1 MSSFSSSASSTA
13 PHKRSTVN
21 LRRSYSSS
29 RHTHSS
35 DSNSTQGDS
44 NNNNTGGAT
53 LTPTAT
59 TTTTTSTN
67 TNNTNNNNINNNLHH
82 SNNNNNNSLQYGSRL
97 RRRMAPTSAL
107 TSDNH
112 KSSEL
117 ISVSEENTYRT
128 YPDIRKT
135 SSTEP
140 TSRKKPTKSLL
151 KTRSSKDIPS
161 RLRFN
166 NSKLIQKDNKELEK
180 GAKEENTKKSTPPP
194 LPPLNM
200 EIDNSRFVVEKQ
212 DTEKSEKN
220 VNEEESISATKVTST
235 ATSVATTTA
244 STSTATTNTDKIVK
258 NIENDNDDD
267 EEEEP
272 QAVDQSPEGRFLKFV
287 EEIGR
292 GSFKTVYRGLDTI
305 TGVSVAWC
313 EHKDKKLTK
322 SERQK
327 FKEEAE
333 MLKGLQH
340 PNIVRFYDSWE
351 VNKKATS
358 ASMSSKKYIVLV
370 TELMTSGTLKT
381 YLRRFKKINQRVL
394 KSWCRQIIKGL
405 HFLHTR
411 APPVIHRDLKCDNVF
426 ITGPTGSVKIGDLG
440 LATLKNKS
448 FAKSV
453 IGTPEFMAPE
463 MYDEHYDEGV
473 DVYAFGMCMLEMATS
488 EYPYAECTGPAQI
501 YKKVINGVRPQ
512 SFDKIE
518 DPEIRDVIDQCTRLQ
533 TEERPSMKQLLQH
546 EFFAEDFGF
555 KLEIVNREESVNSL
569 ESTIN
574 FRLRLTDQRKQRRD
588 RPAHKEN
595 EAIEFEFSLQSDNCL
610 EVANNM
616 VKSGILL
623 TEEDAKRVGKMME
636 AQIVGLNKERE
647 EKQRQAQLVQQQIQ
661 QQRQIAQQQANNQNF
676 SMHSVETADGSEPPN
691 NDPESGYHTMHHS
704 ENQSNSGTVPQNM
717 MQLNP
722 LGNSQVATPS
732 SNSTNVVSQPLVY
745 QQLPG
750 GQIQMYQLP
759 PGYVPV
765 LVPTSSGTSGPYQPL
780 VTFPATTNQQQSSHS
795 VLSHQEYDSNV
806 VQYVPSKHHSSTL
819 EDAESIVL
827 QRAVDIGSDR
837 QQLSACNEDS
847 EVPSETFDAESSTI
861 NIEHFSSHNED
872 DESSPQQSVNPL
884 VSQSE
889 VSHSSRPTISHCSS
903 VIVND
908 TSGTSSVSWCGHQD
922 NTSLCSSC
930 KQVACIPP
938 FMEASGLIK
947 NDMDPSSCL
956 LNSQS
961 SSTTTLTSSKTIPL
975 QPQQP
980 LNNNN
985 NRILLSLRRGSL
997 PLRVDDVN
1005 KTILIPNFSP
1015 SHSQPKTLSRRASSG
1030 SLFLSPLKEIS
1041 TAEELQ
1047 EFQKFFQMGGDIST
1061 LRTAISENRLKEL
1074 GDLQSNENLYT
1085 DSDTGHIELSSEA
1098 KKERKRTRRKRTTNL
1113 GPRLKVLNVS
1123 GLKVECQME
1132 TAKQKTITFEFST
1145 IDIVPEDISC
1155 EFVKEDLLPEQHREI
1170 LIDQLND
1177 IMRQLDENPNK
1188 IPIVHFPPEP
1198 SSTNSPLNEKRD
1210 KSTEKK
1216 KMDDDSL
1223 KDGDDPSMKNNLVPL
1238 ISPNVP
1244 ANNVTPVVQS
1254 QEDNREKVSR
1264 FSVLPISESIEES
1277 IVNSADQSSSGGTN
1291 TPLNACTPDAT
1302 VHSHQAGQVIKI
1314 ANSDEVAIPDAAFE
1328 VLKVK
1333 LATVMPNAEFES
1345 PTGSFPSTPQVSS
1358 QEPTLN
1364 QSSIIST
1371 DEKVQDDVNI
1381 VQTHQP
1387 HVTQTTTISIPNVQP
1402 NLQKQNLQPIAQHN
1416 CQSNS
1421 IHQVQ
1426 VNLQQMIPTSKS
1438 ELAVQQ
1444 HQQQSNMMQQNV
1456 QSIITKKQVS
1466 PPSTLQHSIQK
1477 PVLQQQISV
1486 QQPLSSQQLSST
1498 QQQIQQHSTPSTSHQ
1513 LQNSVQTQQPSLKL
1527 QSTTVQAQTTQQ
1539 VQSGMQTHM
1548 NQQLPP
1554 SIPHQSQ
1561 QQMQSSVS
1569 TQGHQQIQSSIS
1581 TQGQQQMQS
1590 SISTQGQQMHSSGSL
1605 QGSQQQMQQQQQ
1617 PPSVSQQPQ
1626 LQAEALHDTKK
1637 KDERGTLSDLEQN
1650 LQNIMGTKVN
1660 SQTKA
1665 PVQSASQSQNIVQ
1678 TQDNVA
1684 NKVQESS
1691 KEPSRFSVNPVDA
1704 PSGIKS
1710 LPNGEGSRPEHLPVN
1725 EADEAKN
1732 NLIKKGRFAV
1742 QTMGTSLE
1750 DSQSVSAHYDS
1761 SPSPSYDTASESVVA
1776 TADNSDN
1783 TTYGS
1788 AVEDLIFEQNKNDFE
1803 PPFLKSHLYTTTLKT
1818 IRSRKD
1824 SFRITNVVDMC
1835 GSQDFQIRDKEE
1847 YFESP
1852 IHSFLNGDGH
1862 LSPSSSSHP
1871 VKINDT
1877 SWKQLND
1884 ELNVLFNS
1892 HHTITAGQATFS
1904 LPKTHSLDYN
1914 VYHTISGG
1922 KRHPDLSLQNP
1933 ERTKHFL
1940 RQASVISNSSREE
1953 GIFPL
1958 FDDVELPFSSSSSP
1972 LLPPRSTDCINEA
1985 VSKLAEAI
1993 HNLDDKHK
2001 QQMQE
2006 MERRM
2011 DQLKQ
2016 DYRNER
2022 DKLNDKLIR
2031 TVELLGSSRNRDQQQ
2046 LLQQQQQQQQLQ
2058 QQQQQLQQQQQ
2069 QHFQDQQQ
2077 QQHFQ
2082 DQQQQHK
2089 FPQHGGISQASSQ
2102 QPPHMIQQYSL
2113 SQQQQQQQQ
2122 HHVVS
2127 SNSQNA
2133 SSLQLQSSDSFNP
2146 SPSPVLSNPSRK
2158 Q

>member
-717 MQLNP
+717 MQ
-722 LGNSQVATPS
+722 
-732 SNSTNVVSQPLVY
+732 
-745 QQLPG
+745 
-750 GQIQMYQLP
+750 
-759 PGYVPV
+759 
-765 LVPTSSGTSGPYQPL
+765 
-780 VTFPATTNQQQSSHS
+780 
-795 VLSHQEYDSNV
+795 
-806 VQYVPSKHHSSTL
+806 
-819 EDAESIVL
+819 
-827 QRAVDIGSDR
+827 
-837 QQLSACNEDS
+837 
-847 EVPSETFDAESSTI
+847 
-861 NIEHFSSHNED
+861 
-872 DESSPQQSVNPL
+872 
-884 VSQSE
+884 
-889 VSHSSRPTISHCSS
+889 
-903 VIVND
+903 
-908 TSGTSSVSWCGHQD
+908 
-922 NTSLCSSC
+922 
-930 KQVACIPP
+930 
-938 FMEASGLIK
+938 
-947 NDMDPSSCL
+947 
-956 LNSQS
+956 
-961 SSTTTLTSSKTIPL
+961 
-975 QPQQP
+975 
-980 LNNNN
+980 
-985 NRILLSLRRGSL
+985 
-997 PLRVDDVN
+997 
-1005 KTILIPNFSP
+1005 
-1015 SHSQPKTLSRRASSG
+1015 
-1030 SLFLSPLKEIS
+1030 
-1041 TAEELQ
+1041 
-1047 EFQKFFQMGGDIST
+1047 FFQMGGDIST

>member
-717 MQLNP
+717 MQ
-722 LGNSQVATPS
+722 
-732 SNSTNVVSQPLVY
+732 
-745 QQLPG
+745 
-750 GQIQMYQLP
+750 
-759 PGYVPV
+759 
-765 LVPTSSGTSGPYQPL
+765 
-780 VTFPATTNQQQSSHS
+780 
-795 VLSHQEYDSNV
+795 
-806 VQYVPSKHHSSTL
+806 
-819 EDAESIVL
+819 
-827 QRAVDIGSDR
+827 
-837 QQLSACNEDS
+837 
-847 EVPSETFDAESSTI
+847 
-861 NIEHFSSHNED
+861 
-872 DESSPQQSVNPL
+872 
-884 VSQSE
+884 
-889 VSHSSRPTISHCSS
+889 
-903 VIVND
+903 
-908 TSGTSSVSWCGHQD
+908 
-922 NTSLCSSC
+922 
-930 KQVACIPP
+930 
-938 FMEASGLIK
+938 
-947 NDMDPSSCL
+947 
-956 LNSQS
+956 
-961 SSTTTLTSSKTIPL
+961 
-975 QPQQP
+975 
-980 LNNNN
+980 
-985 NRILLSLRRGSL
+985 
-997 PLRVDDVN
+997 
-1005 KTILIPNFSP
+1005 
-1015 SHSQPKTLSRRASSG
+1015 
-1030 SLFLSPLKEIS
+1030 
-1041 TAEELQ
+1041 
-1047 EFQKFFQMGGDIST
+1047 FFQMGGDIST

-1803 PPFLKSHLYTTTLKT
+1803 PT

>member
-908 TSGTSSVSWCGHQD
+908 TSGTSS
-922 NTSLCSSC
+922 
-930 KQVACIPP
+930 
-938 FMEASGLIK
+938 
-947 NDMDPSSCL
+947 
-956 LNSQS
+956 
-961 SSTTTLTSSKTIPL
+961 
-975 QPQQP
+975 
-980 LNNNN
+980 
-985 NRILLSLRRGSL
+985 
-997 PLRVDDVN
+997 
-1005 KTILIPNFSP
+1005 
-1015 SHSQPKTLSRRASSG
+1015 
-1030 SLFLSPLKEIS
+1030 
-1041 TAEELQ
+1041 
-1047 EFQKFFQMGGDIST
+1047 MGGDIST

-1803 PPFLKSHLYTTTLKT
+1803 PT

>member
-908 TSGTSSVSWCGHQD
+908 TSGTSS
-922 NTSLCSSC
+922 
-930 KQVACIPP
+930 
-938 FMEASGLIK
+938 
-947 NDMDPSSCL
+947 
-956 LNSQS
+956 
-961 SSTTTLTSSKTIPL
+961 
-975 QPQQP
+975 
-980 LNNNN
+980 
-985 NRILLSLRRGSL
+985 
-997 PLRVDDVN
+997 
-1005 KTILIPNFSP
+1005 
-1015 SHSQPKTLSRRASSG
+1015 
-1030 SLFLSPLKEIS
+1030 
-1041 TAEELQ
+1041 
-1047 EFQKFFQMGGDIST
+1047 FFQMGGDIST

-1803 PPFLKSHLYTTTLKT
+1803 P
-1818 IRSRKD
+1818 
-1824 SFRITNVVDMC
+1824 
-1835 GSQDFQIRDKEE
+1835 
-1847 YFESP
+1847 
-1852 IHSFLNGDGH
+1852 
-1862 LSPSSSSHP
+1862 
-1871 VKINDT
+1871 
-1877 SWKQLND
+1877 
-1884 ELNVLFNS
+1884 
-1892 HHTITAGQATFS
+1892 
-1904 LPKTHSLDYN
+1904 
-1914 VYHTISGG
+1914 
-1922 KRHPDLSLQNP
+1922 
-1933 ERTKHFL
+1933 
-1940 RQASVISNSSREE
+1940 
-1953 GIFPL
+1953 
-1958 FDDVELPFSSSSSP
+1958 
-1972 LLPPRSTDCINEA
+1972 STDCINEA

>member
-908 TSGTSSVSWCGHQD
+908 TSGTSS
-922 NTSLCSSC
+922 
-930 KQVACIPP
+930 
-938 FMEASGLIK
+938 
-947 NDMDPSSCL
+947 
-956 LNSQS
+956 
-961 SSTTTLTSSKTIPL
+961 
-975 QPQQP
+975 
-980 LNNNN
+980 
-985 NRILLSLRRGSL
+985 
-997 PLRVDDVN
+997 
-1005 KTILIPNFSP
+1005 
-1015 SHSQPKTLSRRASSG
+1015 
-1030 SLFLSPLKEIS
+1030 
-1041 TAEELQ
+1041 
-1047 EFQKFFQMGGDIST
+1047 MGGDIST

>member
-1047 EFQKFFQMGGDIST
+1047 EFQKMGGDIST

-1803 PPFLKSHLYTTTLKT
+1803 P
-1818 IRSRKD
+1818 
-1824 SFRITNVVDMC
+1824 
-1835 GSQDFQIRDKEE
+1835 
-1847 YFESP
+1847 
-1852 IHSFLNGDGH
+1852 
-1862 LSPSSSSHP
+1862 
-1871 VKINDT
+1871 
-1877 SWKQLND
+1877 
-1884 ELNVLFNS
+1884 
-1892 HHTITAGQATFS
+1892 
-1904 LPKTHSLDYN
+1904 
-1914 VYHTISGG
+1914 
-1922 KRHPDLSLQNP
+1922 
-1933 ERTKHFL
+1933 
-1940 RQASVISNSSREE
+1940 
-1953 GIFPL
+1953 
-1958 FDDVELPFSSSSSP
+1958 
-1972 LLPPRSTDCINEA
+1972 STDCINEA

>member
-717 MQLNP
+717 MQ
-722 LGNSQVATPS
+722 
-732 SNSTNVVSQPLVY
+732 
-745 QQLPG
+745 
-750 GQIQMYQLP
+750 
-759 PGYVPV
+759 
-765 LVPTSSGTSGPYQPL
+765 
-780 VTFPATTNQQQSSHS
+780 
-795 VLSHQEYDSNV
+795 
-806 VQYVPSKHHSSTL
+806 
-819 EDAESIVL
+819 
-827 QRAVDIGSDR
+827 
-837 QQLSACNEDS
+837 
-847 EVPSETFDAESSTI
+847 
-861 NIEHFSSHNED
+861 
-872 DESSPQQSVNPL
+872 
-884 VSQSE
+884 
-889 VSHSSRPTISHCSS
+889 
-903 VIVND
+903 
-908 TSGTSSVSWCGHQD
+908 
-922 NTSLCSSC
+922 
-930 KQVACIPP
+930 
-938 FMEASGLIK
+938 
-947 NDMDPSSCL
+947 
-956 LNSQS
+956 
-961 SSTTTLTSSKTIPL
+961 
-975 QPQQP
+975 
-980 LNNNN
+980 
-985 NRILLSLRRGSL
+985 
-997 PLRVDDVN
+997 
-1005 KTILIPNFSP
+1005 
-1015 SHSQPKTLSRRASSG
+1015 
-1030 SLFLSPLKEIS
+1030 
-1041 TAEELQ
+1041 
-1047 EFQKFFQMGGDIST
+1047 MGGDIST

-1254 QEDNREKVSR
+1254 QEDNRYLQEKVSR

-1803 PPFLKSHLYTTTLKT
+1803 P
-1818 IRSRKD
+1818 
-1824 SFRITNVVDMC
+1824 
-1835 GSQDFQIRDKEE
+1835 
-1847 YFESP
+1847 
-1852 IHSFLNGDGH
+1852 
-1862 LSPSSSSHP
+1862 
-1871 VKINDT
+1871 
-1877 SWKQLND
+1877 
-1884 ELNVLFNS
+1884 
-1892 HHTITAGQATFS
+1892 
-1904 LPKTHSLDYN
+1904 
-1914 VYHTISGG
+1914 
-1922 KRHPDLSLQNP
+1922 
-1933 ERTKHFL
+1933 
-1940 RQASVISNSSREE
+1940 
-1953 GIFPL
+1953 
-1958 FDDVELPFSSSSSP
+1958 
-1972 LLPPRSTDCINEA
+1972 STDCINEA

>member
-53 LTPTAT
+53 LTPTPPTT

-82 SNNNNNNSLQYGSRL
+82 SNNNNSLQYGSRL

-117 ISVSEENTYRT
+117 IS
-128 YPDIRKT
+128 
-135 SSTEP
+135 
-140 TSRKKPTKSLL
+140 SRHPEKKPTKSLL

-166 NSKLIQKDNKELEK
+166 NSKLIQRII
-180 GAKEENTKKSTPPP
+180 KSLKREPKRKTPKSP
-194 LPPLNM
+194 LLLLFLLSIWKLIIVDLLLKNR
-200 EIDNSRFVVEKQ
+200 IQK
-212 DTEKSEKN
+212 KSEKN

-394 KSWCRQIIKGL
+394 KSWCRQIIK
-405 HFLHTR
+405 
-411 APPVIHRDLKCDNVF
+411 
-426 ITGPTGSVKIGDLG
+426 GPTGSVKIGDLG

-616 VKSGILL
+616 VKS
-623 TEEDAKRVGKMME
+623 
-636 AQIVGLNKERE
+636 VGLNKERE

-691 NDPESGYHTMHHS
+691 NDPESGYHTNAS
-704 ENQSNSGTVPQNM
+704 FGKSIKFWDSSTKYDA
-717 MQLNP
+717 
-722 LGNSQVATPS
+722 GNSQVATPS

-837 QQLSACNEDS
+837 
-847 EVPSETFDAESSTI
+847 STTTI
-861 NIEHFSSHNED
+861 CFHNED

-1098 KKERKRTRRKRTTNL
+1098 KKR
-1113 GPRLKVLNVS
+1113 
-1123 GLKVECQME
+1123 
-1132 TAKQKTITFEFST
+1132 
-1145 IDIVPEDISC
+1145 
-1155 EFVKEDLLPEQHREI
+1155 
-1170 LIDQLND
+1170 
-1177 IMRQLDENPNK
+1177 
-1188 IPIVHFPPEP
+1188 
-1198 SSTNSPLNEKRD
+1198 
-1210 KSTEKK
+1210 EKK
-1216 KMDDDSL
+1216 D
-1223 KDGDDPSMKNNLVPL
+1223 
-1238 ISPNVP
+1238 
-1244 ANNVTPVVQS
+1244 
-1254 QEDNREKVSR
+1254 
-1264 FSVLPISESIEES
+1264 
-1277 IVNSADQSSSGGTN
+1277 
-1291 TPLNACTPDAT
+1291 
-1302 VHSHQAGQVIKI
+1302 
-1314 ANSDEVAIPDAAFE
+1314 
-1328 VLKVK
+1328 
-1333 LATVMPNAEFES
+1333 
-1345 PTGSFPSTPQVSS
+1345 
-1358 QEPTLN
+1358 
-1364 QSSIIST
+1364 
-1371 DEKVQDDVNI
+1371 
-1381 VQTHQP
+1381 
-1387 HVTQTTTISIPNVQP
+1387 
-1402 NLQKQNLQPIAQHN
+1402 
-1416 CQSNS
+1416 
-1421 IHQVQ
+1421 
-1426 VNLQQMIPTSKS
+1426 
-1438 ELAVQQ
+1438 
-1444 HQQQSNMMQQNV
+1444 
-1456 QSIITKKQVS
+1456 
-1466 PPSTLQHSIQK
+1466 
-1477 PVLQQQISV
+1477 
-1486 QQPLSSQQLSST
+1486 
-1498 QQQIQQHSTPSTSHQ
+1498 
-1513 LQNSVQTQQPSLKL
+1513 
-1527 QSTTVQAQTTQQ
+1527 
-1539 VQSGMQTHM
+1539 
-1548 NQQLPP
+1548 
-1554 SIPHQSQ
+1554 
-1561 QQMQSSVS
+1561 
-1569 TQGHQQIQSSIS
+1569 
-1581 TQGQQQMQS
+1581 
-1590 SISTQGQQMHSSGSL
+1590 
-1605 QGSQQQMQQQQQ
+1605 
-1617 PPSVSQQPQ
+1617 
-1626 LQAEALHDTKK
+1626 
-1637 KDERGTLSDLEQN
+1637 
-1650 LQNIMGTKVN
+1650 
-1660 SQTKA
+1660 
-1665 PVQSASQSQNIVQ
+1665 
-1678 TQDNVA
+1678 
-1684 NKVQESS
+1684 
-1691 KEPSRFSVNPVDA
+1691 
-1704 PSGIKS
+1704 
-1710 LPNGEGSRPEHLPVN
+1710 
-1725 EADEAKN
+1725 
-1732 NLIKKGRFAV
+1732 
-1742 QTMGTSLE
+1742 
-1750 DSQSVSAHYDS
+1750 
-1761 SPSPSYDTASESVVA
+1761 
-1776 TADNSDN
+1776 
-1783 TTYGS
+1783 
-1788 AVEDLIFEQNKNDFE
+1788 
-1803 PPFLKSHLYTTTLKT
+1803 
-1818 IRSRKD
+1818 
-1824 SFRITNVVDMC
+1824 
-1835 GSQDFQIRDKEE
+1835 
-1847 YFESP
+1847 
-1852 IHSFLNGDGH
+1852 
-1862 LSPSSSSHP
+1862 
-1871 VKINDT
+1871 
-1877 SWKQLND
+1877 
-1884 ELNVLFNS
+1884 
-1892 HHTITAGQATFS
+1892 
-1904 LPKTHSLDYN
+1904 
-1914 VYHTISGG
+1914 
-1922 KRHPDLSLQNP
+1922 
-1933 ERTKHFL
+1933 
-1940 RQASVISNSSREE
+1940 
-1953 GIFPL
+1953 
-1958 FDDVELPFSSSSSP
+1958 
-1972 LLPPRSTDCINEA
+1972 
-1985 VSKLAEAI
+1985 
-1993 HNLDDKHK
+1993 
-2001 QQMQE
+2001 
-2006 MERRM
+2006 
-2011 DQLKQ
+2011 
-2016 DYRNER
+2016 
-2022 DKLNDKLIR
+2022 
-2031 TVELLGSSRNRDQQQ
+2031 
-2046 LLQQQQQQQQLQ
+2046 
-2058 QQQQQLQQQQQ
+2058 
-2069 QHFQDQQQ
+2069 
-2077 QQHFQ
+2077 
-2082 DQQQQHK
+2082 
-2089 FPQHGGISQASSQ
+2089 
-2102 QPPHMIQQYSL
+2102 
-2113 SQQQQQQQQ
+2113 
-2122 HHVVS
+2122 
-2127 SNSQNA
+2127 
-2133 SSLQLQSSDSFNP
+2133 
-2146 SPSPVLSNPSRK
+2146 
-2158 Q
+2158 

>member
-908 TSGTSSVSWCGHQD
+908 TSGTSS
-922 NTSLCSSC
+922 
-930 KQVACIPP
+930 
-938 FMEASGLIK
+938 
-947 NDMDPSSCL
+947 
-956 LNSQS
+956 
-961 SSTTTLTSSKTIPL
+961 
-975 QPQQP
+975 
-980 LNNNN
+980 
-985 NRILLSLRRGSL
+985 
-997 PLRVDDVN
+997 
-1005 KTILIPNFSP
+1005 
-1015 SHSQPKTLSRRASSG
+1015 
-1030 SLFLSPLKEIS
+1030 
-1041 TAEELQ
+1041 
-1047 EFQKFFQMGGDIST
+1047 MGGDIST

-1803 PPFLKSHLYTTTLKT
+1803 P
-1818 IRSRKD
+1818 
-1824 SFRITNVVDMC
+1824 
-1835 GSQDFQIRDKEE
+1835 
-1847 YFESP
+1847 
-1852 IHSFLNGDGH
+1852 
-1862 LSPSSSSHP
+1862 
-1871 VKINDT
+1871 
-1877 SWKQLND
+1877 
-1884 ELNVLFNS
+1884 
-1892 HHTITAGQATFS
+1892 
-1904 LPKTHSLDYN
+1904 
-1914 VYHTISGG
+1914 
-1922 KRHPDLSLQNP
+1922 
-1933 ERTKHFL
+1933 
-1940 RQASVISNSSREE
+1940 
-1953 GIFPL
+1953 
-1958 FDDVELPFSSSSSP
+1958 
-1972 LLPPRSTDCINEA
+1972 STDCINEA

>member
-1803 PPFLKSHLYTTTLKT
+1803 P
-1818 IRSRKD
+1818 
-1824 SFRITNVVDMC
+1824 
-1835 GSQDFQIRDKEE
+1835 
-1847 YFESP
+1847 
-1852 IHSFLNGDGH
+1852 
-1862 LSPSSSSHP
+1862 
-1871 VKINDT
+1871 
-1877 SWKQLND
+1877 
-1884 ELNVLFNS
+1884 
-1892 HHTITAGQATFS
+1892 
-1904 LPKTHSLDYN
+1904 
-1914 VYHTISGG
+1914 
-1922 KRHPDLSLQNP
+1922 
-1933 ERTKHFL
+1933 
-1940 RQASVISNSSREE
+1940 
-1953 GIFPL
+1953 
-1958 FDDVELPFSSSSSP
+1958 
-1972 LLPPRSTDCINEA
+1972 STDCINEA

>member
-908 TSGTSSVSWCGHQD
+908 TSGTSS
-922 NTSLCSSC
+922 
-930 KQVACIPP
+930 
-938 FMEASGLIK
+938 
-947 NDMDPSSCL
+947 
-956 LNSQS
+956 
-961 SSTTTLTSSKTIPL
+961 
-975 QPQQP
+975 
-980 LNNNN
+980 
-985 NRILLSLRRGSL
+985 
-997 PLRVDDVN
+997 
-1005 KTILIPNFSP
+1005 
-1015 SHSQPKTLSRRASSG
+1015 
-1030 SLFLSPLKEIS
+1030 
-1041 TAEELQ
+1041 
-1047 EFQKFFQMGGDIST
+1047 MGGDIST

-1254 QEDNREKVSR
+1254 QEDNRYLQEKVSR

>member
-908 TSGTSSVSWCGHQD
+908 TSGTSS
-922 NTSLCSSC
+922 
-930 KQVACIPP
+930 
-938 FMEASGLIK
+938 
-947 NDMDPSSCL
+947 
-956 LNSQS
+956 
-961 SSTTTLTSSKTIPL
+961 
-975 QPQQP
+975 
-980 LNNNN
+980 
-985 NRILLSLRRGSL
+985 
-997 PLRVDDVN
+997 
-1005 KTILIPNFSP
+1005 
-1015 SHSQPKTLSRRASSG
+1015 
-1030 SLFLSPLKEIS
+1030 
-1041 TAEELQ
+1041 
-1047 EFQKFFQMGGDIST
+1047 FFQMGGDIST

>member
-1 MSSFSSSASSTA
+1 
-13 PHKRSTVN
+13 
-21 LRRSYSSS
+21 
-29 RHTHSS
+29 
-35 DSNSTQGDS
+35 
-44 NNNNTGGAT
+44 
-53 LTPTAT
+53 
-59 TTTTTSTN
+59 
-67 TNNTNNNNINNNLHH
+67 
-82 SNNNNNNSLQYGSRL
+82 
-97 RRRMAPTSAL
+97 
-107 TSDNH
+107 
-112 KSSEL
+112 
-117 ISVSEENTYRT
+117 
-128 YPDIRKT
+128 
-135 SSTEP
+135 
-140 TSRKKPTKSLL
+140 
-151 KTRSSKDIPS
+151 
-161 RLRFN
+161 
-166 NSKLIQKDNKELEK
+166 
-180 GAKEENTKKSTPPP
+180 
-194 LPPLNM
+194 
-200 EIDNSRFVVEKQ
+200 
-212 DTEKSEKN
+212 
-220 VNEEESISATKVTST
+220 
-235 ATSVATTTA
+235 
-244 STSTATTNTDKIVK
+244 
-258 NIENDNDDD
+258 
-267 EEEEP
+267 
-272 QAVDQSPEGRFLKFV
+272 
-287 EEIGR
+287 
-292 GSFKTVYRGLDTI
+292 
-305 TGVSVAWC
+305 
-313 EHKDKKLTK
+313 
-322 SERQK
+322 
-327 FKEEAE
+327 
-333 MLKGLQH
+333 
-340 PNIVRFYDSWE
+340 
-351 VNKKATS
+351 
-358 ASMSSKKYIVLV
+358 
-370 TELMTSGTLKT
+370 
-381 YLRRFKKINQRVL
+381 
-394 KSWCRQIIKGL
+394 
-405 HFLHTR
+405 
-411 APPVIHRDLKCDNVF
+411 
-426 ITGPTGSVKIGDLG
+426 
-440 LATLKNKS
+440 
-448 FAKSV
+448 
-453 IGTPEFMAPE
+453 
-463 MYDEHYDEGV
+463 
-473 DVYAFGMCMLEMATS
+473 
-488 EYPYAECTGPAQI
+488 
-501 YKKVINGVRPQ
+501 
-512 SFDKIE
+512 
-518 DPEIRDVIDQCTRLQ
+518 
-533 TEERPSMKQLLQH
+533 
-546 EFFAEDFGF
+546 
-555 KLEIVNREESVNSL
+555 
-569 ESTIN
+569 
-574 FRLRLTDQRKQRRD
+574 
-588 RPAHKEN
+588 
-595 EAIEFEFSLQSDNCL
+595 
-610 EVANNM
+610 
-616 VKSGILL
+616 
-623 TEEDAKRVGKMME
+623 
-636 AQIVGLNKERE
+636 
-647 EKQRQAQLVQQQIQ
+647 
-661 QQRQIAQQQANNQNF
+661 
-676 SMHSVETADGSEPPN
+676 
-691 NDPESGYHTMHHS
+691 
-704 ENQSNSGTVPQNM
+704 
-717 MQLNP
+717 
-722 LGNSQVATPS
+722 
-732 SNSTNVVSQPLVY
+732 
-745 QQLPG
+745 
-750 GQIQMYQLP
+750 
-759 PGYVPV
+759 
-765 LVPTSSGTSGPYQPL
+765 
-780 VTFPATTNQQQSSHS
+780 
-795 VLSHQEYDSNV
+795 
-806 VQYVPSKHHSSTL
+806 
-819 EDAESIVL
+819 
-827 QRAVDIGSDR
+827 
-837 QQLSACNEDS
+837 
-847 EVPSETFDAESSTI
+847 
-861 NIEHFSSHNED
+861 
-872 DESSPQQSVNPL
+872 
-884 VSQSE
+884 
-889 VSHSSRPTISHCSS
+889 
-903 VIVND
+903 
-908 TSGTSSVSWCGHQD
+908 
-922 NTSLCSSC
+922 
-930 KQVACIPP
+930 
-938 FMEASGLIK
+938 
-947 NDMDPSSCL
+947 
-956 LNSQS
+956 
-961 SSTTTLTSSKTIPL
+961 
-975 QPQQP
+975 
-980 LNNNN
+980 
-985 NRILLSLRRGSL
+985 
-997 PLRVDDVN
+997 
-1005 KTILIPNFSP
+1005 
-1015 SHSQPKTLSRRASSG
+1015 
-1030 SLFLSPLKEIS
+1030 
-1041 TAEELQ
+1041 
-1047 EFQKFFQMGGDIST
+1047 
-1061 LRTAISENRLKEL
+1061 
-1074 GDLQSNENLYT
+1074 
-1085 DSDTGHIELSSEA
+1085 
-1098 KKERKRTRRKRTTNL
+1098 
-1113 GPRLKVLNVS
+1113 
-1123 GLKVECQME
+1123 ME

-1216 KMDDDSL
+1216 K
-1223 KDGDDPSMKNNLVPL
+1223 
-1238 ISPNVP
+1238 
-1244 ANNVTPVVQS
+1244 S

-1548 NQQLPP
+1548 NQQLQP

-1761 SPSPSYDTASESVVA
+1761 SPSPSYDTASES
-1776 TADNSDN
+1776 
-1783 TTYGS
+1783 
-1788 AVEDLIFEQNKNDFE
+1788 QNKNDFE
-1803 PPFLKSHLYTTTLKT
+1803 PT

-2031 TVELLGSSRNRDQQQ
+2031 TVELLGSSNNNNNTMWSHLILRM
-2046 LLQQQQQQQQLQ
+2046 LLHYNFRVATHL
-2058 QQQQQLQQQQQ
+2058 
-2069 QHFQDQQQ
+2069 
-2077 QQHFQ
+2077 
-2082 DQQQQHK
+2082 
-2089 FPQHGGISQASSQ
+2089 I
-2102 QPPHMIQQYSL
+2102 PPHHPFLHCQITRICDTIPTGSKK
-2113 SQQQQQQQQ
+2113 
-2122 HHVVS
+2122 VCK
-2127 SNSQNA
+2127 NSVQK
-2133 SSLQLQSSDSFNP
+2133 
-2146 SPSPVLSNPSRK
+2146 VLIHTVDRLHIEKSYGK
-2158 Q
+2158 

>member
-717 MQLNP
+717 M
-722 LGNSQVATPS
+722 
-732 SNSTNVVSQPLVY
+732 
-745 QQLPG
+745 
-750 GQIQMYQLP
+750 
-759 PGYVPV
+759 
-765 LVPTSSGTSGPYQPL
+765 
-780 VTFPATTNQQQSSHS
+780 
-795 VLSHQEYDSNV
+795 
-806 VQYVPSKHHSSTL
+806 
-819 EDAESIVL
+819 
-827 QRAVDIGSDR
+827 
-837 QQLSACNEDS
+837 
-847 EVPSETFDAESSTI
+847 
-861 NIEHFSSHNED
+861 
-872 DESSPQQSVNPL
+872 
-884 VSQSE
+884 
-889 VSHSSRPTISHCSS
+889 
-903 VIVND
+903 
-908 TSGTSSVSWCGHQD
+908 
-922 NTSLCSSC
+922 
-930 KQVACIPP
+930 
-938 FMEASGLIK
+938 
-947 NDMDPSSCL
+947 
-956 LNSQS
+956 
-961 SSTTTLTSSKTIPL
+961 
-975 QPQQP
+975 
-980 LNNNN
+980 
-985 NRILLSLRRGSL
+985 
-997 PLRVDDVN
+997 
-1005 KTILIPNFSP
+1005 
-1015 SHSQPKTLSRRASSG
+1015 
-1030 SLFLSPLKEIS
+1030 
-1041 TAEELQ
+1041 
-1047 EFQKFFQMGGDIST
+1047 QMGGDIST